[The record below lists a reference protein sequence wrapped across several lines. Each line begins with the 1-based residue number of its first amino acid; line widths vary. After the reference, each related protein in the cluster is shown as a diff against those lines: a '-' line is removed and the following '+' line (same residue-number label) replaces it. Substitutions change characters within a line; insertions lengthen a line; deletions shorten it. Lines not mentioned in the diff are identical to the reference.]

1 MRNPYGFQSFCYL
14 VNVKKVSLSVLYVL
28 LVLVAHARIQL
39 PGVTYITGGHTV
51 QLENNWRF
59 LEADSMVFALPEYDD
74 SRWDSLS
81 TNLPA
86 RAGEIQHWFGGTG
99 WFRLRIAVDSQ
110 ALLRPL
116 ALAISQWGASEIYLD
131 GKLIQWYGIIDGKDG
146 SEYYDPQN
154 TPFLLPVQDTHV
166 HVLAVR
172 YANYE
177 AGRNYKV
184 YWTGSAGFEAV
195 VGDADQLIGNVRSG
209 YITVLVITLLM
220 AIFFTLGIL
229 HFFLFIFQRNELSN
243 LYFSI
248 FGVCVGALFMA
259 SYISQESHNPLWQ
272 LQAKYMVVLVVAT
285 AFLALS
291 AFVHH
296 LFFKKGSLLFYL
308 IIVLYT
314 VLVVARICNADW
326 TVYLLVLLITGVSLE
341 AIVSIIIAMI
351 RKRRGARILGTGIL
365 FFAVVLLSVFITAM
379 INGGVII
386 SGDDFLSIILQV
398 FVALAILSIPGS
410 MSVYLAWN
418 FGAINKDLAQQ
429 LEQVKILSKR
439 TLEQEQEKQRLLEIR
454 REELEKLVDERTHE
468 LQVEKKKSDDL
479 LRNILPEEVAEELK
493 NKGSA
498 DARQFDEVT
507 VLFTDFVNFS
517 KLSEN
522 LSPKALV
529 AEIDKCFKAFD
540 EISGKYGLEKI
551 KTIGDAY
558 LAVAGIPQ
566 YDPDHAVKAIRAAIA
581 MRDFIADYR
590 ARNGIFE
597 IRIGLHSGPVVA
609 GIVGIKKFAYD
620 IWGDTVNTAARM
632 EQHGE
637 AGKIN
642 ISGVTRE
649 LARDHFVFKYR
660 GKVPAKNKGEID
672 MYFVQ

>member
-1 MRNPYGFQSFCYL
+1 MPGSHSFCYL
-14 VNVKKVSLSVLYVL
+14 VIVKTVLLSVLGVL
-28 LVLVAHARIQL
+28 LIMAVYAQQQL
-39 PGVTYITGGHTV
+39 PGVSYITGTSTV
-51 QLENNWRF
+51 RLEHHWRF
-59 LEADSMVFALPEYDD
+59 MEADSAVFALPEYDD
-74 SRWDSLS
+74 SGWD
-81 TNLPA
+81 TVRTGLPA
-86 RAGEIQHWFGGTG
+86 SNGGKQHGFGGIG
-99 WFRLRIAVDSQ
+99 WFRLRIALDSQ
-110 ALLRPL
+110 ALVRPL
-116 ALAISQWGASEIYLD
+116 ALAITHWGASEIYLD
-131 GKLIQWYGIIDGKDG
+131 GKLIQSYGIIDGKEG
-146 SEYYDPQN
+146 SAYYDPQN
-154 TPFLLPVQDTHV
+154 TPFLLPIQDTYV

-177 AGRNYKV
+177 ASRNYRV
-184 YWTGSAGFEAV
+184 YWTGSAGFEAF
-195 VGDADQLIGNVRSG
+195 VGEADHLIANVRSA

-220 AIFFTLGIL
+220 AIFFTLGGL
-229 HFFLFIFQRNELSN
+229 HFFLFIFQRSELSN

-248 FGVCVGALFMA
+248 FGICVGALFMS
-259 SYISQESHNPLWQ
+259 SYIAQESHDPLWQ
-272 LQAKYMVVLVVAT
+272 LRAKYGVVLVVAT

-296 LFFKKGSLLFYL
+296 LFLRKGRLLFYV
-308 IIVLYT
+308 IILLYT

-326 TVYLLVLLITGVSLE
+326 AVYLLIVLIAGVSLE
-341 AIVSIIIAMI
+341 AIVAIIIAMVK
-351 RKRRGARILGTGIL
+351 KRRGARILGTGIL
-365 FFAVVLLSVFITAM
+365 FFAVVLLSVFIIAM

-386 SGDDFLSIILQV
+386 SGEDIISVILQV

-454 REELEKLVDERTHE
+454 REELERLVDERTWE

-498 DARQFDEVT
+498 DARLFDEVT

-566 YDPDHAVKAIRAAIA
+566 YDPDHAVKAIQAAVA
-581 MRDFIADYR
+581 MRDYITEYR
-590 ARNGIFE
+590 TQNGIFE

-609 GIVGIKKFAYD
+609 GIVGVKKFAYD

-649 LARDHFVFKYR
+649 LAGDHFIFKYR